1 MQKSADE
8 QNNCNFQY
16 KEKIFTEGG
25 EWMEYTG
32 EFDFFYGK
40 ESERYHLLQ
49 LRPFKAKKYIL
60 EKHPNYKYTAEAD
73 KKNLRNPPYLLSYND
88 EEMESVRVKA
98 PGEEGYIL
106 PAVVD
111 SARKRALEV

>member
-40 ESERYHLLQ
+40 ESERYHFITVKTVQ
-49 LRPFKAKKYIL
+49 S
-60 EKHPNYKYTAEAD
+60 EKIHT
-73 KKNLRNPPYLLSYND
+73 
-88 EEMESVRVKA
+88 
-98 PGEEGYIL
+98 
-106 PAVVD
+106 
-111 SARKRALEV
+111 